1 MKKEPL
7 ISVIVPVYNV
17 GKYLQ
22 RCLNSII
29 DQTYKNVEVI
39 LIDDGSTDGSEKIC
53 NEYAERDKR
62 IKVFSQ
68 SNRGVS
74 VARNVGL
81 KKAKGEYIAFVDSDD
96 CIDVSYLRELYSLMK
111 NKSGDVSIVGQKVV
125 YETDGSNCGDGV
137 KRNTVEHVELFNG
150 AEATELMLYQKKI
163 NSSLWGKLFKKELF
177 DGVSFP
183 DGMVH
188 EDLLALY
195 YIFKKAKRIILSDV
209 VLYFY
214 YSRQDSLLNGK
225 RFDRYTMDILEI
237 MTMIERDVLKTRKSL
252 LPAVE
257 SRKLNAEL
265 FVIRQMPKSAE
276 YLDARKNIVCD
287 IKKNRMKVLH
297 DPKVR
302 FKTKVGII
310 LTFFGISFMA
320 KAYNILNK
328 LHIAR
333 TV

>member
-1 MKKEPL
+1 MKEEPL

-17 GKYLQ
+17 EKYLR
-22 RCLNSII
+22 RCLDSIVN
-29 DQTYKNVEVI
+29 QTYRNIEII
-39 LIDDGSTDGSEKIC
+39 LVDDGSTDGSGKIC
-53 NEYAERDKR
+53 EEYAERDKR

-81 KKAKGEYIAFVDSDD
+81 KKAKGKYIAFVDSDD
-96 CIDVSYLRELYSLMK
+96 YIDANYLCELYSLIK

-125 YETDGSNCGDGV
+125 YAVNSNSCGGGAKKD
-137 KRNTVEHVELFNG
+137 TTELMELFNG

-195 YIFKKAKRIILSDV
+195 YIFKKAKRIILSNTI
-209 VLYFY
+209 LYFY
-214 YSRQDSLLNGK
+214 YFRQDSLLNGK
-225 RFDRYTMDILEI
+225 RFDRHTMDILEI
-237 MTMIERDVLKTRKSL
+237 MTMIKRDVLKTRKSL

-265 FVIRQMPKSAE
+265 FVIRQIPKSAE
-276 YLDARKNIVCD
+276 YLDVRKNIVCD
-287 IKKNRMKVLH
+287 IKKNRMKILH
-297 DPKVR
+297 NPKVR

-310 LTFFGISFMA
+310 LTFFGISFMT